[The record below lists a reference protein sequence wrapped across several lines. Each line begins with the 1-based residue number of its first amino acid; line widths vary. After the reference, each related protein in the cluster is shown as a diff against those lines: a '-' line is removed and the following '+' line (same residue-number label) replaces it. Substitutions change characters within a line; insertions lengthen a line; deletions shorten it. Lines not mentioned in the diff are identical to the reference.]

1 MKLGKFI
8 LGLLTKP
15 GFKVSSFP
23 RRRESRRFCYW
34 LLIILIFC
42 LLGQSPAL
50 ACRYNVRDI
59 GFIYVGINPYRLYG
73 FVDDNTPADIASG
86 FDQILRASLM
96 ETNIKPE
103 VVNIDFVPTHP
114 AKKYLDKLNI
124 KSFPAAVLISPDEKT
139 RLINLPETDQSFK
152 QNLLNLLEELI
163 SSPLRENLLQHTL
176 NNFAVVLLIEGP
188 DQNQNTE
195 LSEVAS
201 DALARI
207 SEQMKLMPKKIEN
220 PPQLVILKKQNFQ
233 QEKFLLWTL
242 DLTPEKIDQPYA
254 AVYYGKLRRM
264 GPVLKGSQITTE
276 RLINFLSVVGADCE
290 CGLDR
295 SWMLGPTLPFRWD
308 AALEPE
314 LVKSLGFDPEN
325 PMVKMEVSRILRF
338 SLNRSQ
344 NSQDID
350 AFAGQSLGYQEIVV
364 QFDLP
369 PQQDTTPQPQQPD
382 STPSQ
387 TELKQTQVQN
397 SPSEP
402 APPQP
407 VQNEPPQTSLPQ
419 ADTFRTNSLLLI
431 ASLAILV
438 VLVGLFIVVRRRY

>member
-1 MKLGKFI
+1 MKLSKLVLI
-8 LGLLTKP
+8 LLLCVLFAHT
-15 GFKVSSFP
+15 V
-23 RRRESRRFCYW
+23 
-34 LLIILIFC
+34 
-42 LLGQSPAL
+42 AL

-59 GFIYVGINPYRLYG
+59 GFIDVGINPYRLYG
-73 FVDDNTPADIASG
+73 FVDDNTPADITAG
-86 FDQILRASLM
+86 FDQILRASLI

-139 RLINLPETDQSFK
+139 RLITLPENDQSFK

-163 SSPLRENLLQHTL
+163 SSPLREKILQHTL
-176 NNFAVVLLIEGP
+176 NNFAVVLLVEGP

-195 LSEVAS
+195 LAEVAS

-220 PPQLVILKKQNFQ
+220 PPHLVILKNQNFQ
-233 QEKFLLWTL
+233 QEKILLWTL
-242 DLTPEKIDQPYA
+242 DLTPEKIDQAYA
-254 AVYYGKLRRM
+254 AVFYGKLRRM
-264 GPVLKGSQITTE
+264 GPVLKGSEITTQ
-276 RLINFLSVVGADCE
+276 RLMNFLSVVGADCE

-295 SWMLGPTLPFRWD
+295 SWMLGPNLPFRWD
-308 AALEPE
+308 TSLEPE

-338 SLNRSQ
+338 SLTQPS

-369 PQQDTTPQPQQPD
+369 PQQNTTSDSQQPD
-382 STPSQ
+382 TVPDQPELQQ
-387 TELKQTQVQN
+387 TRVQN
-397 SPSEP
+397 PPPQP
-402 APPQP
+402 ATPQP
-407 VQNEPPQTSLPQ
+407 VQPPPQQTTLPQ
-419 ADTFRTNSLLLI
+419 TGIFRTNSLLLI
-431 ASLAILV
+431 TSLAILI
-438 VLVGLFIVVRRRY
+438 VLVGLFIVVRRRH